1 MLTWSWLCSGRGYA
15 LFHQICISS
24 PQPTGSKEVSTYEHQ
39 TNMSST
45 TKTSQR
51 AYLTE
56 FNMRIITMSING
68 PQHIIDRPPY
78 IFTYN
83 LLLYIDLTIA
93 RELAMLIYN
102 ISKDIISYEPVPIT
116 MFRPL

>member
-78 IFTYN
+78 IGYTFLMPY
-83 LLLYIDLTIA
+83 LGLEDQKFVVCIA
-93 RELAMLIYN
+93 IFFASDAERACME
-102 ISKDIISYEPVPIT
+102 
-116 MFRPL
+116 

>member
-1 MLTWSWLCSGRGYA
+1 MAQFEKKVILAYTLGWSVNNMLTWSWLCSGRGYA

-78 IFTYN
+78 VLMN
-83 LLLYIDLTIA
+83 LLIMT
-93 RELAMLIYN
+93 
-102 ISKDIISYEPVPIT
+102 
-116 MFRPL
+116 